1 MAEEHAPAPAE
12 EAPAP
17 KKPGIM
23 TIVKAVA
30 IVSIL
35 VLLQVTAAAFLL
47 PSADDTRKMGEQLA
61 HADQEKEDDHD
72 SHDAEH
78 GDEHG
83 EDAGGHGA
91 HGAHETREVNLGS
104 YHIVSFNPKTGTSL
118 SIDFELF
125 GAVLAEEEAE
135 FSHLYTAHEKR
146 ISEQI
151 TIAVR
156 GMEAADLTD
165 PGLGLIKRIILE
177 KTNRALGKPLVREA
191 IVSQF
196 SFMER

>member
-1 MAEEHAPAPAE
+1 MAEEATNATPEVAPP
-12 EAPAP
+12 P

-23 TIVKAVA
+23 SVVKALA
-30 IVSIL
+30 IVSII
-35 VLLQVTAAAFLL
+35 VLLQVTAAAFLI
-47 PSADDTRKMGEQLA
+47 PGAEETRKAGEKLA
-61 HADQEKEDDHD
+61 HAEHDKEPVEAG
-72 SHDAEH
+72 HDAAATEGQGEH
-78 GDEHG
+78 GDAAHG
-83 EDAGGHGA
+83 EG
-91 HGAHETREVNLGS
+91 HETREVNLGS

-191 IVSQF
+191 IISEF

>member
-1 MAEEHAPAPAE
+1 MAEEQAAAPVE
-12 EAPAP
+12 EVPAP

-30 IVSIL
+30 VISIL

-47 PSADDTRKMGEQLA
+47 PSAEETRKTGEQLA
-61 HADQEKEDDHD
+61 HANHGKKADHD
-72 SHDAEH
+72 EH
-78 GDEHG
+78 ADEHG
-83 EDAGGHGA
+83 EDHGGHGA
-91 HGAHETREVNLGS
+91 HDTREVNLGS

-191 IVSQF
+191 VVSQF
-196 SFMER
+196 SFIER

>member
-1 MAEEHAPAPAE
+1 MAEEQATTPVEP
-12 EAPAP
+12 APAP
-17 KKPGIM
+17 KKPGMM

-30 IVSIL
+30 IISII
-35 VLLQVTAAAFLL
+35 VLLQVTAAAFLI
-47 PSADDTRKMGEQLA
+47 PSAEDTRKMGEQLA
-61 HADQEKEDDHD
+61 HAEHGKATTDDA
-72 SHDAEH
+72 HDAEE
-78 GDEHG
+78 GEEHG
-83 EDAGGHGA
+83 EAGGEHGGGG
-91 HGAHETREVNLGS
+91 HDTREVTLGS

>member
-1 MAEEHAPAPAE
+1 MAEEQAPAPAE

-47 PSADDTRKMGEQLA
+47 PSAEETRKMGEQLA
-61 HADQEKEDDHD
+61 HAEHAKEDDHD
-72 SHDAEH
+72 SHEAEH
-78 GDEHG
+78 GE
-83 EDAGGHGA
+83 EAGGHGA